1 MALSLKRTA
10 LAAML
15 VIATALPLVQ
25 GNLAVRARILCSED
39 RFSPTLPRPWG
50 LYLRIAAHGWWRV
63 GCSSDARTRDVL
75 ACIVALA
82 NPISI

>member
-25 GNLAVRARILCSED
+25 GNLAVRARFL
-39 RFSPTLPRPWG
+39 
-50 LYLRIAAHGWWRV
+50 
-63 GCSSDARTRDVL
+63 
-75 ACIVALA
+75 
-82 NPISI
+82 